1 MARPQRSAMD
11 PRTVIIILAIHLI
24 CSGGLY
30 WLMGRGMPP
39 RSGVNRWAVGA
50 VLFGLAYLGRLAPAQ
65 TPPDGLAL
73 SLDAAMVMA
82 ALLFV
87 SGLRQFLG
95 RAPGRWPLLAGLLLG
110 FAALHGL
117 AVWQWGLVGRH
128 ALLNV
133 GLGLI
138 YGTLAAEAVRSRAHQ
153 HAALGPP
160 LRVLSLVMGT
170 LAVLTVGRGLSIVGF
185 GTEMLYDGLFA
196 QVYYGYASLAAVML
210 GLILVWMVFV
220 RLNAQLAELASRD
233 ALTRLLNRNG
243 LEEVVMRHFAARESR
258 PVTLLQVDIDHFKRI
273 NDSLGHAAGDQ
284 VLREVAA
291 SLSANVRASD
301 FIARVGGEEFLVGCV
316 AADDGVVRAL
326 AERLLVGVRKLD
338 IRLPGAKAPVRCT
351 VSIGISHRCPDLASW
366 ERCWAEA
373 DRALY
378 AAKAAGRDRVVAAS
392 ALRSDLR

>member
-1 MARPQRSAMD
+1 MD

-30 WLMGRGMPP
+30 WLIGRGMPP
-39 RSGVNRWAVGA
+39 RSGVNRWAAGA
-50 VLFGLAYLGRLAPAQ
+50 ALFGAAYLGRLAPAQ
-65 TPPDGLAL
+65 HLPAWFSLP
-73 SLDAAMVMA
+73 LDAAMVMA

-95 RAPGRWPLLAGLLLG
+95 RAPGRWPLLAGMLLG

-117 AVWQWGLVGRH
+117 TLWQWGLVGRY

-138 YGTLAAEAVRSRAHQ
+138 YGAMAAEAVRSRAHQ

-160 LRVLSLVMGT
+160 LRLLALVIGAP
-170 LAVLTVGRGLSIVGF
+170 AVLTVARGLSIVGY

-196 QVYYGYASLAAVML
+196 QVFYAYASLAAVML
-210 GLILVWMVFV
+210 GMILVWMVFV

-243 LEEVVMRHFAARESR
+243 LDEVVMRHFAARESR

-273 NDSLGHAAGDQ
+273 NDSLGHAAGDH

-326 AERLLVGVRKLD
+326 AKRLLVGVRKLD
-338 IRLPGAKAPVRCT
+338 IRLPGTKAPLHCT
-351 VSIGISHRCPDLASW
+351 VSIGISHRCPDLPSW

-392 ALRSDLR
+392 ALRADVR